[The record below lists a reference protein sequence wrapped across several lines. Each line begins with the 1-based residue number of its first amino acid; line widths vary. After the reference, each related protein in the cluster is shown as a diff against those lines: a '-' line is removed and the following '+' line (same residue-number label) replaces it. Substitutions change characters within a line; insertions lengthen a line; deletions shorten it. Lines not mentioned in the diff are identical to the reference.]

1 MHTLVLEIPGE
12 LSESLR
18 VPPEEQLA
26 RLRRELA
33 VRLYQKEILTFGKA
47 RELARLTKW
56 EFSLFLGEEGILRR
70 YDEEDLKQDLQTLE
84 ALA

>member
-12 LSESLR
+12 LSASLR

-33 VRLYQKEILTFGKA
+33 ARLYQKEILTFGKA

-70 YDEEDLKQDLQTLE
+70 YDEEDLKQDMQTLE